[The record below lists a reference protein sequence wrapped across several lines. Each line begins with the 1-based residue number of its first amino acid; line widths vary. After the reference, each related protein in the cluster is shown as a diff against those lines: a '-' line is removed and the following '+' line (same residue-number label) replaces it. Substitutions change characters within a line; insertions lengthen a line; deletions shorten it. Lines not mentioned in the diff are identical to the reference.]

1 MAKRDPYLQVV
12 RGLAIAAV
20 VLIHCLPQ
28 EAASVALRP
37 FLNFAVA
44 AFVFLSGYL
53 TPRERAADAGA
64 FLRRRIGKIA
74 APYVVWTALY
84 LVARGALAPLA
95 VLTALIVGAGSAQ
108 LYYLVVYLQLTL
120 LTPWLLRLLDRP
132 AARTALYA
140 VTPATL
146 LARYA
151 LSVVGL
157 SLPIQAFCGSWL
169 LFYLLGLEWRARIA
183 PWLRARGVGARHA
196 LVAMAACLVLQELEG
211 FTWLAIGNYDLATTQ
226 LKATSMF
233 SSACSCVLIAL
244 AAGPTSR
251 RLASCVP
258 LVRLGDLSFGVY
270 LSHMAVLAVFRA
282 LLGLIGFSGFLP
294 SLFLWIATLV
304 TSAVF
309 IVFCQHILPKRALTW
324 IGFT

>member
-1 MAKRDPYLQVV
+1 MAKKDPYIQAV
-12 RGLAIAAV
+12 RGMAIAAV

-84 LVARGALAPLA
+84 LVARGVLAPLA

-120 LTPWLLRLLDRP
+120 LTPWLFRLLDRP

-140 VTPATL
+140 VTPLAL

-151 LSVVGL
+151 LSVAGL

-183 PWLRARGVGARHA
+183 PWLRARGVGARCA

-226 LKATSMF
+226 LKATSML
-233 SSACSCVLIAL
+233 SSACACAAFAL
-244 AAGPTSR
+244 SAGTVR
-251 RLASCVP
+251 RSLASCMP

-324 IGFT
+324 IGFA

>member
-1 MAKRDPYLQVV
+1 M
-12 RGLAIAAV
+12 
-20 VLIHCLPQ
+20 
-28 EAASVALRP
+28 ALRP

-74 APYVVWTALY
+74 APYVVWTVLY

-95 VLTALIVGAGSAQ
+95 VLAAFIVGAGSAQ
-108 LYYLVVYLQLTL
+108 LYYLVVYLQPTL

-140 VTPATL
+140 VTPLAL

-151 LSVVGL
+151 LSVAGF

-196 LVAMAACLVLQELEG
+196 LVAMAACLVLCRSLRASSG
-211 FTWLAIGNYDLATTQ
+211 WRSATTTWPPRSSRRRACSHRRAPAPPSPS
-226 LKATSMF
+226 LPAPSDGALRLACH
-233 SSACSCVLIAL
+233 SSA
-244 AAGPTSR
+244 
-251 RLASCVP
+251 
-258 LVRLGDLSFGVY
+258 
-270 LSHMAVLAVFRA
+270 
-282 LLGLIGFSGFLP
+282 
-294 SLFLWIATLV
+294 
-304 TSAVF
+304 
-309 IVFCQHILPKRALTW
+309 
-324 IGFT
+324 